1 MNERFRELPPERQ
14 KAILLA
20 DSKMSEI
27 LDFFELMTYAAIKK
41 IRVLVENPYIVD
53 FAVRSFY
60 TDKEEIS
67 DDLKNMKVKGISQNY
82 EQFLSKTDCSKFKDG
97 VNPHNIWNMIVWM
110 TDGYVHER
118 QMRNRPLCFDEIE
131 KEFKNWIQ
139 MFKQFS
145 YKEEYL

>member
-14 KAILLA
+14 KAILQA

-60 TDKEEIS
+60 TDKEE
-67 DDLKNMKVKGISQNY
+67 
-82 EQFLSKTDCSKFKDG
+82 
-97 VNPHNIWNMIVWM
+97 MIVWM